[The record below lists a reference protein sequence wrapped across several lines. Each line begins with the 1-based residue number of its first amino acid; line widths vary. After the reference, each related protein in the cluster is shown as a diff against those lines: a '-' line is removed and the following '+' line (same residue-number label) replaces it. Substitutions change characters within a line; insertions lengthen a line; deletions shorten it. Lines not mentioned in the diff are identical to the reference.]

1 MAYLDTADLVLKVQM
16 GLNRPTTDEMFTV
29 STTNDVIYS
38 ALTDQQDEEIKYIAG
53 RCPSAMNLGP
63 VQMTT
68 ADSGATFTFG
78 NDADSAAIIAL
89 GHFEIYASTSD
100 YPDCPLEEGTDYI
113 VEDSN
118 IRTLPYGSTRSPT
131 PYAVFVKPG
140 NVIDSN
146 DEPTLPKVCRPAL
159 VSGACARLSANRL
172 KQDPSSFLQQLAR
185 DRGEYML
192 ALRTRSAQAGGSVSS
207 GRRRTI
213 RWAGMGN

>member
-1 MAYLDTADLVLKVQM
+1 MVLKVKM
-16 GLNRPTTDEMFTV
+16 RLNRPSADEMFTI
-29 STTNDVIYS
+29 SATDDVIYS
-38 ALTDQQDEEIKYIAG
+38 ALTEQQHEEINYLAS
-53 RCPSAMNLGP
+53 RAPSAMNTGP

-89 GHFEIYASTSD
+89 GHFEIYAQTAD
-100 YPDCPLEEGTDYI
+100 IPDSPLEEGTDYL

-146 DEPTLPKVCRPAL
+146 DEPTLPKVARPAL
-159 VSGACARLSANRL
+159 VSGACARLSAERL
-172 KQDPSSFLQQLAR
+172 KQDPSPYLAQLAR
-185 DRGEYML
+185 DRSEYML
-192 ALRTRSAQAGGSVSS
+192 ALKTRSAQAGGSITS
-207 GRRRTI
+207 GRRRVI
-213 RWAGMGN
+213 RWAGM